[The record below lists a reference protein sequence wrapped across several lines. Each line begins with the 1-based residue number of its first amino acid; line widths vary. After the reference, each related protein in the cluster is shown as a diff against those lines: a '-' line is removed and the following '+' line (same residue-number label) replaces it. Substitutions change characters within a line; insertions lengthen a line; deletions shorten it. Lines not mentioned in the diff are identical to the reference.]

1 MAPPEGG
8 DTEAFVIGRQ
18 LPPSNGSGSPGVEMP
33 PLHAGPSLRRRASNV
48 VFWVACALALALVIA
63 PAVSI
68 VGGVVARAAPHWHWS
83 VLTTLGVGLGGGLEN
98 EIVGTF
104 VLIIGVALL
113 AGTVGILSGVYL
125 ADLCPEGRGGLLRGA
140 SEVLAGIPSIV
151 LGYVGYVAFVVA
163 FHWGFSLGAA
173 LVVLSVLV
181 VPYIA
186 KTTEVA
192 LRQVPSSYREG
203 AAALGMSTTCTL
215 RRITLRAAL
224 PGIATGMIVALAIA
238 LGETAPLLYTASTS
252 QSLPH
257 LAVTHSPIAYLTY
270 PVWTFYNQP
279 SASAQNLAFD
289 AALLLVVLVVALI
302 VVPRVLVAF
311 TQRNSEAA
319 SAR

>member
-1 MAPPEGG
+1 MAELAWPRAGG
-8 DTEAFVIGRQ
+8 LAGMEQ
-18 LPPSNGSGSPGVEMP
+18 P
-33 PLHAGPSLRRRASNV
+33 PLHAGPSLRRRISNV
-48 VFWVACALALALVIA
+48 AFWSGCALALVLVIA
-63 PAVSI
+63 PAVSV
-68 VGGVVARAAPHWHWS
+68 VGGVVARAVPHWHWS

-104 VLIIGVALL
+104 VLVVGVALL
-113 AGTVGILSGVYL
+113 AGAVGILSGIYL
-125 ADLCPEGRGGLLRGA
+125 AELCQEGRGGVLRGA

-163 FHWGFSLGAA
+163 FGWGFSLGAA
-173 LVVLSVLV
+173 LVVLSVMV
-181 VPYIA
+181 IPYIA

-203 AAALGMSTTCTL
+203 AEALGMSTTYTL

-238 LGETAPLLYTASTS
+238 LGETAPLLYTANTS
-252 QSLPH
+252 QALPH
-257 LAVTHSPIAYLTY
+257 LAVTHSPISYLTY

-279 SASAQNLAFD
+279 SASAQDLAFD

-302 VVPRVLVAF
+302 VIARVVVAF

>member
-1 MAPPEGG
+1 ME
-8 DTEAFVIGRQ
+8 
-18 LPPSNGSGSPGVEMP
+18 LPS
-33 PLHAGPSLRRRASNV
+33 LHAGPSLRRRTSNLV
-48 VFWVACALALALVIA
+48 CWLACALALALVIG
-63 PAVSI
+63 PTIWV
-68 VGGVVARAAPHWHWS
+68 VGGVVARAVPHWHWS
-83 VLTTLGVGLGGGLEN
+83 VLATLGAGLGGGLEN
-98 EIVGTF
+98 EIVGTL
-104 VLIIGVALL
+104 VLVIGVALL

-125 ADLCPEGRGGLLRGA
+125 AELCEDGRGGLLRGA

-151 LGYVGYVAFVVA
+151 LGYVGYVALVVA

-173 LVVLSVLV
+173 LAVLSVLV

-192 LRQVPSSYREG
+192 LRQVPSSYWEG
-203 AAALGMSTTCTL
+203 AEALGMSFTYAM

-238 LGETAPLLYTASTS
+238 LGETAPLLYTANTS
-252 QSLPH
+252 QTLPH
-257 LAVTHSPIAYLTY
+257 LSVTHSPIAYLTY

-279 SASAQNLAFD
+279 SASAQDLAFD

-302 VVPRVLVAF
+302 VVARVLVAF
-311 TQRNSEAA
+311 TQRHSEAT